1 MSRRTNHYKYA
12 EAHAVLV
19 KWLARKGWTQV
30 QFQCFLE
37 KNGIIIT
44 AQTCSK
50 LVRGEIT
57 PGRYFKQVFKAI
69 TGVTLV
75 DGLVE
80 DREE

>member
-1 MSRRTNHYKYA
+1 MSKRTKHYQYA
-12 EAHAVLV
+12 EAHSILV
-19 KWLARKGWTQV
+19 KWIARKGWTQV
-30 QFQCFLE
+30 QLQSFLGN
-37 KNGIIIT
+37 NGIIIT

-80 DREE
+80 DK